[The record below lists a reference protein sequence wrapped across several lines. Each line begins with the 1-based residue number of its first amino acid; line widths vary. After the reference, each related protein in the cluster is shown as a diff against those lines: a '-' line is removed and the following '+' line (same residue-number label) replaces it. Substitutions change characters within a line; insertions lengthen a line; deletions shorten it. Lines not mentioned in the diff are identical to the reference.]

1 MPQNDIVWAHERD
14 SRSVRQ
20 FVLNRKRLVP
30 DARAPVRYHAVEG
43 VGATEE
49 LVDERGLRCFVNFC
63 RRADLF
69 DTATGHDC
77 DTVSKR
83 QRFFLI
89 VRHEHGREARRIVQ
103 LAQPSPEID
112 AYFCVESSEGLVEKK
127 QFRFRRKRARE
138 GHALA
143 LAAGQLLGKT

>member
-1 MPQNDIVWAHERD
+1 MTWAPSESSTQAFGPSTVTTRTLAALVIVASALG
-14 SRSVRQ
+14 SRSSRCRRMTSCGRTNATAGPSGSL
-20 FVLNRKRLVP
+20 FSTGNDLSP
-30 DARAPVRYHAVEG
+30 ARAPVRDHAVEG

-69 DTATGHDC
+69 DTATGHDR

-89 VRHEHGREARRIVQ
+89 VRHEHGREGRRIVQ
-103 LAQPSPEID
+103 LAQPSPEI
-112 AYFCVESSEGLVEKK
+112 
-127 QFRFRRKRARE
+127 
-138 GHALA
+138 
-143 LAAGQLLGKT
+143 